1 MKEDSEWQKCLT
13 WHCENGADRP
23 VGVVMVIQ
31 PLWSQPRQILYIGLY
46 FMTEK
51 VYSVFLLKIR
61 HVFLECSHNAVLYSG
76 HIIQT
81 LWYGSWPLNQRIHAI
96 HVRFWLKRPVH
107 GAATAS
113 YCQLNTVLF
122 LGCMTSLLGAFEAV
136 KSDISIAC
144 ALIRKLRGKL
154 ERPLNLQED

>member
-1 MKEDSEWQKCLT
+1 MPNMTLWKWSWQTSGCCHGDIASLIAAQA
-13 WHCENGADRP
+13 N
-23 VGVVMVIQ
+23 
-31 PLWSQPRQILYIGLY
+31 SLYSLY

-51 VYSVFLLKIR
+51 AYSVFLLKIR

-122 LGCMTSLLGAFEAV
+122 LGCMTSLLGAFDAV